1 MWRSWVGGVGGGGGG
16 AVERVR
22 KGEVWSVLLVRFN
35 RGSYSDKLQFRSRG
49 CGLAPLPL
57 RTLQLSA
64 GTVCASAKRQ
74 DGIPMNFLHL
84 RTLCYR

>member
-1 MWRSWVGGVGGGGGG
+1 MEV

-22 KGEVWSVLLVRFN
+22 KGEAWFVLLVRFK

-49 CGLAPLPL
+49 YKLAPLPL
-57 RTLQLSA
+57 RTLKLPA

-74 DGIPMNFLHL
+74 NGVPMNFLYL
-84 RTLCYR
+84 RTLRYR